1 MKKYIIIL
9 ITLFILLIPTSGTSK
24 ITSTDVID
32 MIKIDKFV
40 NQIKDLETAKKHLR
54 EALRILYA
62 RMA

>member
-54 EALRILYA
+54 EALGILYA